1 MLANFDAPSREECTA
16 ARTHSTT
23 PQQALT
29 LLNDPSFVEAAR
41 VFAESLLQVPPAQR
55 LDLAFLRTLGRPPEP
70 RERASL
76 EQFHH
81 QQLLVFRER
90 PSDAAAF
97 TSIGLSPVL
106 VGVDRVEL
114 AAWTA
119 VTRALFNLN
128 ETIMRY

>member
-29 LLNDPSFVEAAR
+29 LLNDPSYVEAAR
-41 VFAESLLQVPPAQR
+41 VFAESLLHSLPGQR
-55 LDLAFLRTLGRPPEP
+55 LHLAFLRTLGRPPGS
-70 RERASL
+70 REQVSL
-76 EQFHH
+76 EQFYQ
-81 QQLLVFRER
+81 QQLSVFRER
-90 PSDAAAF
+90 PLDAAAF
-97 TSIGLSPVL
+97 TSIGLSPVP

-119 VTRALFNLN
+119 VTRTLFNLN